1 MRLRELRQA
10 RHAWMKVN
18 TIWAQV
24 STTYLGLLRSLGLKH
39 TNYLVLLCFARG
51 LFCSHIQYYTF
62 PCGPCCGV
70 AGGCRSGREMSGSV
84 GWCAARR
91 RHKEAEGK
99 VQDSCK
105 RRGGVGGV
113 REGGEGGARTSA
125 AAAEAGMHAAAR
137 ARQYG
142 WVAAPRTATS
152 DERRRRLGGPC
163 SGASRRARPRAARP
177 QARRA
182 GRPPSIA
189 PRASPAERARANAL
203 SSSGPAAHRGSRH
216 LAPAVARHAC
226 QRPARHQLPP
236 ASAPAADHAATLWQW
251 CWATN
256 WARGAKS
263 PRTWWAIY
271 AADAHRP
278 RGTGSVFGTN
288 SRATRRAGELAAA
301 DPANRVRGLAVV
313 CSSANAEGRKGCR
326 AARRSGTSRR
336 RPSPTGHSAAAR
348 AFGAL

>member
-1 MRLRELRQA
+1 
-10 RHAWMKVN
+10 
-18 TIWAQV
+18 
-24 STTYLGLLRSLGLKH
+24 
-39 TNYLVLLCFARG
+39 
-51 LFCSHIQYYTF
+51 
-62 PCGPCCGV
+62 
-70 AGGCRSGREMSGSV
+70 
-84 GWCAARR
+84 
-91 RHKEAEGK
+91 

-142 WVAAPRTATS
+142 WAAAPRTATS

-236 ASAPAADHAATLWQW
+236 ASAPAADHARCDSVAVVLP
-251 CWATN
+251 TN
-256 WARGAKS
+256 WARGAQS

-313 CSSANAEGRKGCR
+313 CSSANAESRKGCR